1 MYKRQILKTT
11 LFLITVFLI
20 GCSKTKTDDLQS
32 YPITLNFTQN
42 WDGTPVTAS
51 DFGTFNYTNQHGE
64 NLSITKLR
72 YLLSRI
78 TLRRTNGETVELSN
92 YNLID
97 MEDAN
102 SLTFTTSE
110 DVLEGDFD
118 NISFVYGFNEE
129 DNQDGVYSDL
139 NVANWNW
146 PSMLGGGYHFMQF
159 EGKFLDV
166 NGDPQPFAYHN
177 GTAKI
182 SEGNFEQN
190 YVTFSFNQNFSINN
204 ATSIEIKMNIAEWF
218 KNPNE
223 WDLNVLN
230 VTLMPNYQ
238 AQKMMQENAA
248 SVFSIGDIVTLLQE

>member
-1 MYKRQILKTT
+1 MYIRQTLKIALLLVTT
-11 LFLITVFLI
+11 VIFS
-20 GCSKTKTDDLQS
+20 CSKTTNTEPQY
-32 YPITLNFTQN
+32 YPIIINFTQN
-42 WDGTPVTAS
+42 WDGTTVTS
-51 DFGTFNYTNQHGE
+51 NDFGAFNYTNQHGE
-64 NLSITKLR
+64 NLNITKLR

-97 MEDAN
+97 MTDSN
-102 SLTFTTSE
+102 SLTLTTSE

-129 DNQDGVYSDL
+129 DNQDGAYTDL

-159 EGKFLDV
+159 EGRYLDI
-166 NGDPQPFAYHN
+166 NGEPQPFTYHN

-190 YVTFSFNQNFSINN
+190 YVTFSFNQNFSINS
-204 ATSIEIKMNIAEWF
+204 AISIEIKMNIAEWF

-223 WDLNVLN
+223 WDLNALN

-238 AQKMMQENAA
+238 AQKMMQENAT
-248 SVFSIGDIVTLLQE
+248 SVFSIGDITPLLDE